1 MKTTAKTLRGEDDTV
16 DVYDF
21 DAQITSAT
29 IQTTEK
35 EEEEETAKI
44 AARGTKKKKK
54 SNATTTLT
62 TTKAKPKA
70 QQTKAKP
77 KAITT
82 TKSLSLIHISE
93 PTRPY

>member
-35 EEEEETAKI
+35 
-44 AARGTKKKKK
+44 KKKKK
-54 SNATTTLT
+54 
-62 TTKAKPKA
+62 KKPQK
-70 QQTKAKP
+70 
-77 KAITT
+77 
-82 TKSLSLIHISE
+82 
-93 PTRPY
+93 

>member
-35 EEEEETAKI
+35 EEEEEEEETAKI
-44 AARGTKKKKK
+44 AARGTKTKKKK
-54 SNATTTLT
+54 SI
-62 TTKAKPKA
+62 
-70 QQTKAKP
+70 
-77 KAITT
+77 ITT
-82 TKSLSLIHISE
+82 TARIATVILVHLNSKNIMKMEIMMFN
-93 PTRPY
+93 

>member
-35 EEEEETAKI
+35 EEEEEEETAKI

-54 SNATTTLT
+54 S
-62 TTKAKPKA
+62 
-70 QQTKAKP
+70 
-77 KAITT
+77 
-82 TKSLSLIHISE
+82 
-93 PTRPY
+93 